1 MKRTFTLALTA
12 IPLLVAC
19 ATGVARLKGEAAE
32 QHYADYAGPPVERFT
47 AFDIDG
53 WTPVSRDTLVIWNG
67 ANEAWL
73 IKVWD
78 QCHDLQFAD
87 HIGVT
92 STTRTVSRFE
102 QVRVGRDRCPISEI
116 RPIDV
121 KHMRADRAAARA
133 ASK

>member
-1 MKRTFTLALTA
+1 MKRTFALALLV
-12 IPLLVAC
+12 IPLLAAC
-19 ATGVARLKGEAAE
+19 ATGVGRLKGDAAE
-32 QHYADYAGPPVERFT
+32 QRYSDYAGPPVERFT

-67 ANEAWL
+67 LNEAFL

-78 QCHDLQFAD
+78 QCRDLQFAD
-87 HIGVT
+87 RIAVT
-92 STTRTVSRFE
+92 STARTVSRFE

-116 RPIDV
+116 RPVDV
-121 KHMRADRAAARA
+121 KRMRADRAAARA